1 MAEKDIP
8 GGGNRRIKDSMFVD
22 LFGKDINA
30 KENFLSLYNALH
42 GTDLRLEDTK
52 LEPEMIDGAVYM
64 SYANDV
70 AMMVNGQVVV
80 LIEHQSTI
88 NQNMPLRLLDYVT
101 RIYERIIPA
110 RKKYYRSRIQI
121 PMPEFYVLYNGTDD
135 FPAEE
140 EMRLSDAYI
149 RPEGREPD
157 DVTLELVV
165 RVYNINVGKGDALLE
180 KCVALRQ
187 YSQFIA
193 LLREAHRTGKMDPL
207 SWAVREAVRK
217 GILPEYL
224 ERKSTEV
231 FNMFLMEYDYKDD
244 IASQREESLE
254 EGIRIGEKRGLE
266 EGLKKGR
273 LTGLEEGLEKGR
285 LESMRLMMQKLN
297 MPLPQVMETLNIPPE
312 KRGKYASLLS

>member
-1 MAEKDIP
+1 MAEKDIS

-157 DVTLELVV
+157 DVALELVV

-193 LLREAHRTGKMDPL
+193 LLREAHRAGKTNPL

-217 GILPEYL
+217 GILPDYL

-231 FNMFLMEYDYKDD
+231 LNMFLMEYDYKDV
-244 IASQREESLE
+244 IASQREESFE
-254 EGIRIGEKRGLE
+254 EGRVE
-266 EGLKKGR
+266 
-273 LTGLEEGLEKGR
+273 GLEEGLEKGR
-285 LESMRLMMQKLN
+285 LESMRLMMQKLS
-297 MPLPQVMETLNIPPE
+297 MSLPQVMETLNIPPE
-312 KRGKYASLLS
+312 ERGKYASLLS

>member
-22 LFGKDINA
+22 LFGKDVSA

-140 EMRLSDAYI
+140 VMRLSDAYI

-180 KCVALRQ
+180 KCGALRQ

-217 GILPEYL
+217 GILPDYL

-244 IASQREESLE
+244 IASQREESFEMGLE
-254 EGIRIGEKRGLE
+254 RGLE
-266 EGLKKGR
+266 K
-273 LTGLEEGLEKGR
+273 GLEKGR
-285 LESMRLMMQKLN
+285 MAGLEEGRLEDMRLMMDNLKLS
-297 MPLPQVMETLNIPPE
+297 LPQVMDILKIPQE
-312 KRGKYASLLS
+312 ERGKYASLLP